1 MSTEQQTVASLKDE
15 IVERG
20 LYNDF
25 KVLLAARNKQDLLDL
40 FVCVDDAAKYA
51 ATISDQRL
59 ISFKKFSY
67 GYRIIDRV
75 MDRRI
80 YCVNASGHKA
90 TGVELVQLYAEM
102 KNFLKT
108 LKTVTEKSNT
118 ETGLLNKTFNRVVVF
133 HDACETQH
141 FDLGGISLQEAIE
154 TYCYE
159 FDLEDSDIENIQVL
173 FFNES
178 DLKRI
183 EKKVTYKVLD

>member
-25 KVLLAARNKQDLLDL
+25 KVLLAARNKQDLLDV
-40 FVCVDDAAKYA
+40 FVRMDDAAKYA
-51 ATISDQRL
+51 VDIGDCL
-59 ISFKKFSY
+59 VSFKKRACGYFIGSNSIGRRLFIVNDY
-67 GYRIIDRV
+67 GD
-75 MDRRI
+75 
-80 YCVNASGHKA
+80 KA
-90 TGVELVQLYAEM
+90 TGHELVLLFNLM
-102 KNFLKT
+102 K
-108 LKTVTEKSNT
+108 EY
-118 ETGLLNKTFNRVVVF
+118 LNATFKKKDGPVKQNKQSFNRVVFF

-141 FDLGGISLQEAIE
+141 FELNEISLQAAIE
-154 TYCYE
+154 AYCDE
-159 FDLEDSDIENIQVL
+159 FFLEDDDIKDIQVL